1 MSRQA
6 REKSST
12 GIYHIMLRGIDKRN
26 IFIEDEDRMK
36 FIENIIRAQEIGG
49 FETYGY
55 CLMDNHIHMLLKEAE
70 EVGTSIKRI
79 TVGYVGWHNRKY
91 ERTGHLFQNRYLS
104 EKVETESYLLAVLR
118 YIHQNPVKAG
128 IVKEIRDYEW
138 SSYNQYY
145 QIYKGQSTLINA
157 DLIRAYFQT
166 FKSFSDFM
174 NADNDDQCLELNK
187 NVRYNDKT
195 LRELIDKKYDINQ
208 LVSLPIKERNALIRE
223 IYYQTNTS
231 IRQLSRVLG
240 FGRAITEKALKQ
252 DK

>member
-1 MSRQA
+1 
-6 REKSST
+6 
-12 GIYHIMLRGIDKRN
+12 MLRGIDKRD
-26 IFIEDEDRMK
+26 IFIENEDRMK
-36 FIENIIRAQEIGG
+36 FIDNISKAQEVGK

-104 EKVETESYLLAVLR
+104 EKVETESYLLTVLR

-128 IVKEIRDYEW
+128 IVRDISDYEW
-138 SSYNQYY
+138 SSYNNYY
-145 QIYKGQSTLINA
+145 QLYKGQSNLING
-157 DLIRAYFQT
+157 DLIRAYFET
-166 FKSFSDFM
+166 FEAFSDFM
-174 NADNDDQCLELNK
+174 SADNADQCLELKMNE
-187 NVRYNDKT
+187 RHNDKA
-195 LRELIDKKYDINQ
+195 LRELIDKKYDVSQ
-208 LVSLPIKERNALIRE
+208 LAFLPAKERNALIKE
-223 IYYQTNTS
+223 IYYHTNAS

-240 FGRAITEKALKQ
+240 LGRAIVEKAVKH